1 MQSKCCIWLKMSG
14 GKVTSEVS
22 NVMNFH
28 LYILLVPKVSFR
40 VKHIMSK
47 LEKKSVTILNNKI
60 REIFTNLI

>member
-1 MQSKCCIWLKMSG
+1 MSG
-14 GKVTSEVS
+14 GKVISELS

-47 LEKKSVTILNNKI
+47 LEKKSVTLLNNKI